1 MNVPVSPPAAQVHVQ
16 AAIPPQAFGVI
27 TPDGQE
33 YEQMKTRFELAF
45 AGANVGVWDWL
56 DIDKDEEYWSPKLFQ
71 LLGYEDQEITPSNRT
86 FKSLMHPEDKPRA
99 KQALDQHLR
108 DSSPFNIEYRLKTKQ
123 GEYRWFLACGNASPD
138 ANSQTTRMVGT
149 LQDIH
154 TQKLHEDELETL
166 VLKLKQSNND
176 LERFAHVA
184 SHDLQEPLRV
194 ISSYVQL
201 INKRYNEKLGDG
213 AKEFFGFIVDGCKR
227 MQQLINDLLDF
238 SRVVQNDLITDT
250 VDLKDTMKHVE
261 RNLAKKMES
270 SAAIVTHKDLPPVI
284 ANRSLL
290 ERLLQNLINNSLKY
304 HDTSTPPL
312 IEVTS
317 KEGDHEWVIS
327 VKDNGIGIDEKYF
340 DKIFIIFQR
349 LHTVDEYSGTGVGL
363 AICQRI
369 VHAHG
374 GKIWVESAL
383 NEGTTFSFTLPKI
396 PQPESQVNK
405 K

>member
-1 MNVPVSPPAAQVHVQ
+1 MNVPVSAQTKRPPHTFGSATSDAQ
-16 AAIPPQAFGVI
+16 AYI
-27 TPDGQE
+27 
-33 YEQMKTRFELAF
+33 QMKTRFELAF
-45 AGANVGVWDWL
+45 AGASVGVWDWL
-56 DIDKDEEYWSPKLFQ
+56 DLNKDEAYWSPKFFQ
-71 LLGYEDQEITPSNRT
+71 LLGYEDQEITPSKQA
-86 FKSLMHPEDKPRA
+86 FKHLLHPEDRPRA
-99 KQALDQHLR
+99 KQALDQHLQDNR
-108 DSSPFNIEYRLKTKQ
+108 PFDIEYRLKTKQ
-123 GEYRWFLACGNASPD
+123 GEYRWFRGCGSTSLEEN
-138 ANSQTTRMVGT
+138 NQTRRMVGT

-166 VLKLKQSNND
+166 VVKLKQSNND

-201 INKRYNEKLGDG
+201 INKRYNDKLGDG

-238 SRVVQNDLITDT
+238 SRVVQNDLVTSR

-270 SAAIVTHKDLPPVI
+270 SAAIITHKDLPSVI

-304 HDTSTPPL
+304 QDTSTPPV
-312 IEVTS
+312 IEITT
-317 KEGDHEWVIS
+317 KEEDHEWVIS

-374 GKIWVESAL
+374 GRVWVESIL
-383 NEGTTFSFTLPKI
+383 GEGTTFSFTLPKTSNS
-396 PQPESQVNK
+396 ESQVIRT
-405 K
+405 

>member
-1 MNVPVSPPAAQVHVQ
+1 MNVPVSAPTAQAQPQ
-16 AAIPPQAFGVI
+16 AAIPPHDFGDI
-27 TPDGQE
+27 TPE
-33 YEQMKTRFELAF
+33 ERSFTQMKTRFELAF
-45 AGANVGVWDWL
+45 EGASVGVWDWL
-56 DIDKDEEYWSPKLFQ
+56 DTDKDEEYWSPKLFQ
-71 LLGYEDQEITPSNRT
+71 LLGYEDQEITPSKRT
-86 FKSLMHPEDKPRA
+86 FKNLLHPEDRQRA
-99 KQALDQHLR
+99 KEALNQHLQNNI
-108 DSSPFNIEYRLKTKQ
+108 PFDIEYRLTTKQ
-123 GEYRWFLACGNASPD
+123 GEYRWFRACGKASQEE
-138 ANSQTTRMVGT
+138 NSQTTRMVGT

-166 VLKLKQSNND
+166 VVKLKQSNND

-201 INKRYNEKLGDG
+201 INKRYNDKLGDG

-238 SRVVQNDLITDT
+238 SRVVQNDLVTSN
-250 VDLKDTMKHVE
+250 VDLKETMKHVE

-270 SAAIVTHKDLPPVI
+270 SAAILTHKDLPIVI

-290 ERLLQNLINNSLKY
+290 ERLLQNLVNNSLKY
-304 HDTSTPPL
+304 QDTSTPPM
-312 IEVTS
+312 IEVNA
-317 KEGDHEWVIS
+317 KEDDHEWVIS

-374 GKIWVESAL
+374 GRVWVESTL
-383 NEGTTFSFTLPKI
+383 GEGTTFNFTLPKT
-396 PQPESQVNK
+396 SHSK
-405 K
+405 T

>member
-1 MNVPVSPPAAQVHVQ
+1 MNVPVSAPTAQT
-16 AAIPPQAFGVI
+16 APPQAFAAI
-27 TPDGQE
+27 TPEGQE
-33 YEQMKTRFELAF
+33 YAQMKKRFDLAF
-45 AGANVGVWDWL
+45 ASASVGVWDWL
-56 DIDKDEEYWSPKLFQ
+56 DIEEDKEYWSPKLFQ
-71 LLGYEDQEITPSNRT
+71 LLGYEDQEITPSNRA
-86 FKSLMHPEDKPRA
+86 FKNLIHPEDRPRA
-99 KQALDQHLR
+99 KLALDQHIR
-108 DSSPFNIEYRLKTKQ
+108 DNSPFDIEYRLKTKQ
-123 GEYRWFLACGNASPD
+123 NGYRWFRSCGNTSLEEY
-138 ANSQTTRMVGT
+138 NQTTRMVGT

-154 TQKLHEDELETL
+154 AQKLRENELETL

-201 INKRYNEKLGDG
+201 INKRYNDKLGDG

-238 SRVVQNDLITDT
+238 SRVVQNDLVTND
-250 VDLKDTMKHVE
+250 VDLNDTMRHVE

-270 SAAIVTHKDLPPVI
+270 SAAILTHKDLPTVI

-304 HDTSTPPL
+304 QDTSTPPI
-312 IEVTS
+312 IEIIA
-317 KEGDHEWVIS
+317 KEEDHEWVIS

-349 LHTVDEYSGTGVGL
+349 LHTINEYSGTGVGL

-369 VHAHG
+369 VNALG
-374 GKIWVESAL
+374 GTIWVESTL
-383 NEGTTFSFTLPKI
+383 GEGTTFSFTLPKTHSL
-396 PQPESQVNK
+396 PGEQKNERH
-405 K
+405 